1 MQIGEL
7 AKALGVTPKTLRH
20 YEKAGLI
27 PEAIRDAN
35 GYRNF
40 SPAAIQRAR
49 IVVGLR
55 AWDLPV
61 AVIKSVLVERKD
73 GTLRQRVLGVLE
85 ERIQEYA
92 LKIAIMQGHHDD
104 LDSRYHALLSTPADR
119 PANCICEAIGGK
131 CSCLHPGEGEKA

>member
-7 AKALGVTPKTLRH
+7 ANELGVTPKTIRH

-40 SPAAIQRAR
+40 APHAVAQAR
-49 IVVGLR
+49 LVVGLR

-61 AVIKSVLVERKD
+61 AVIKSVLIERTD

-92 LKIAIMQGHHDD
+92 LKIAIMQGEHDD
-104 LDSRYHALLSTPADR
+104 LDSRYHALLSTPGDR
-119 PANCICEAIGGK
+119 PPDCICDAISQK
-131 CSCLHPGEGEKA
+131 CACLPRS